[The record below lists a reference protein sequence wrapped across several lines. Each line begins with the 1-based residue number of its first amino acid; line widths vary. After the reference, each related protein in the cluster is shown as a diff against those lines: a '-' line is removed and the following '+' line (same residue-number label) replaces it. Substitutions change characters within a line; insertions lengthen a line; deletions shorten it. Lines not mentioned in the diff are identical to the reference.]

1 MGRIAPSCLSYLEVS
16 VNTQTRLSVLR
27 EEDTPSY
34 RVTYQTQSCTA
45 VDILAVLI
53 GGKRQMEA
61 AEELLSLYRGSL
73 TEINQATVE
82 ELSKVKG
89 IGPQAAR
96 RIKAAAR
103 LNIVLGPKTAQTVI
117 NSPADAAALLIP
129 EMSILEKEHFRVI
142 LLANRSQVI
151 AIEEVYIGC
160 VGNISI
166 RPAEILAPAIRRNAP
181 QLIVAHNH
189 PSSDPTPSPEDVNV
203 TRVLVQACKVMDI
216 TLLDHLV
223 IANGGQ
229 WVSLKER
236 GLGFN

>member
-1 MGRIAPSCLSYLEVS
+1 
-16 VNTQTRLSVLR
+16 
-27 EEDTPSY
+27 
-34 RVTYQTQSCTA
+34 QTQSCTA

-189 PSSDPTPSPEDVNV
+189 PSSDPTPSPGCQCDPG
-203 TRVLVQACKVMDI
+203 ACASLQGDAHYA
-216 TLLDHLV
+216 TGPFGHR
-223 IANGGQ
+223 Q
-229 WVSLKER
+229 WRPVGVPQR
-236 GLGFN
+236 ARTWFQ

>member
-1 MGRIAPSCLSYLEVS
+1 MGHIAPSRFLMEVS
-16 VNTQTRLSVLR
+16 VNTQTRMSILR

-45 VDILAVLI
+45 ADILAVLI
-53 GGKRQMEA
+53 GGQRQIEA

-82 ELSKVKG
+82 ELSRVKG
-89 IGPQAAR
+89 VGAQAAR

-117 NSPADAAALLIP
+117 NSPADAAALLMP
-129 EMSILEKEHFRVI
+129 EMSILEKEHFRVV
-142 LLANRSQVI
+142 LMSTRSHVI

-181 QLIVAHNH
+181 QIIIAHNH
-189 PSSDPTPSPEDVNV
+189 PSTDPTPSPEDVTV
-203 TRVLVQACKVMDI
+203 TRLLVQACKVMDI

-223 IANGGQ
+223 IGSDGRWA
-229 WVSLKER
+229 SLKER
-236 GLGFN
+236 GLGFT